1 MKKTMFS
8 LVIVAV
14 AMMSSVSAFAG
25 EHPAY
30 LHGLADL
37 RAARWMVD
45 HRPADNWVQSK
56 EELAAV
62 NEIDAA
68 INEIKRASID
78 DHKDLRDHVGAQEI
92 NEHAGRLLKAIEYLR
107 KTRADIM
114 QREDNG
120 WANGLRDRAVHHI
133 DEAIRNLE
141 RARANK

>member
-1 MKKTMFS
+1 MKKLLFSTM
-8 LVIVAV
+8 LIAI
-14 AMMSSVSAFAG
+14 AMMSSASAFAQ

-30 LHGLADL
+30 LHALADL

-56 EELAAV
+56 DELAAV

-107 KTRADIM
+107 RTRGDIEK
-114 QREDNG
+114 REDNK
-120 WANGLRDRAVHHI
+120 WANGLRDRAFHHI

-141 RARANK
+141 RARMNK